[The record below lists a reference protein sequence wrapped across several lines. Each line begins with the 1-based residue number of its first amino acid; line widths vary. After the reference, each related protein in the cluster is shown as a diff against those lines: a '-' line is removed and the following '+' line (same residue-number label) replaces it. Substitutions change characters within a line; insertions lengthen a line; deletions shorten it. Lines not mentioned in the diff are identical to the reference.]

1 MVVVLPTDH
10 DLAEDVKT
18 EIDVN
23 ALGGMTLLTPSPEDS
38 PGYFE
43 RLNQLCAVAHF
54 TPATLRPVMAWET
67 CSGWSLPAME

>member
-54 TPATLRPVMAWET
+54 TPRPFALCMAWET